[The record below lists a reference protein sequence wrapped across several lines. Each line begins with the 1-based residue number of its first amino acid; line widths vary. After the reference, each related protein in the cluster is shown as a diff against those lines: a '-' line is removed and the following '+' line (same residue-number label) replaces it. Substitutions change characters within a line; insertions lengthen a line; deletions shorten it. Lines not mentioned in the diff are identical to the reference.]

1 MKLLIAEDEKE
12 LARAIQVILE
22 KQDYI
27 VDSVYDG
34 EEAYEYAS
42 LAEYDGIIL
51 DIMMP
56 KLSGLE
62 VLEKLRRAGNQTPI
76 LLLTA
81 KSAIDDRINGLDLG
95 ADDYLTKPFAMGE
108 LLARVRA
115 MTRRKTIL
123 QAKVLQFE
131 DLRLNCDTLRMN
143 NGKNEVKLANKEF
156 QILHLLMENPKQ
168 LFSAEQMIERIWG
181 LEADVEMNSIW
192 VHLSNL
198 RKKLNALE
206 VHVNI
211 VAARGVGYSL
221 EATHD

>member
-1 MKLLIAEDEKE
+1 MRLLLADDEQE
-12 LARAIQVILE
+12 LVRAIQVILE
-22 KQDYI
+22 SQGYS

-34 EEAYEYAS
+34 KDAYEYAA

-56 KLSGLE
+56 TFSGLE
-62 VLEKLRRAGNQTPI
+62 VLEKLRKEGKQTPV

-81 KSAIDDRINGLDLG
+81 KSTIEDRIDGLDLG

-123 QAKVLQFE
+123 QSKILTFE
-131 DLRLNCDTLRMN
+131 DLKLDSDIMRISKDKEEL
-143 NGKNEVKLANKEF
+143 KLANKEF
-156 QILHLLMENPKQ
+156 QILQLLMKNPKQ
-168 LFSAEQMIERIWG
+168 LFSAEQMIEQIWG
-181 LEADVEMNSIW
+181 WDTDIEMNSIW

-198 RKKLNALE
+198 RKKLVRLD
-206 VHVNI
+206 VHVKI
-211 VAARGVGYSL
+211 VATRGVGYSL
-221 EATHD
+221 EVIE

>member
-1 MKLLIAEDEKE
+1 MRLLLAEDEQE

-22 KQDYI
+22 NQGYA
-27 VDSVYDG
+27 VDSVHDG

-42 LAEYDGIIL
+42 LADYEGIIL

-62 VLEKLRRAGNQTPI
+62 VLDKLRNEGHQTPI

-81 KSAIDDRINGLDLG
+81 KSAIEDRIEGLDLG

-123 QAKVLQFE
+123 QAKILTFE
-131 DLRLNCDTLRMN
+131 DLQLNCETIRIS
-143 NGKNEVKLANKEF
+143 NGKEELKLSNKEF
-156 QILHLLMENPKQ
+156 QILQLLIENPTQ

-181 LEADVEMNSIW
+181 LDSEIEMNSIW
-192 VHLSNL
+192 VHLSNV
-198 RKKLNALE
+198 RKKLAQLE
-206 VHVNI
+206 VHVKI
-211 VAARGVGYSL
+211 VATRGVGYSL
-221 EATHD
+221 EVAE

>member
-1 MKLLIAEDEKE
+1 MRLLIAEDERE
-12 LARAIQVILE
+12 LARAVQVILE
-22 KQDYI
+22 NQGYA
-27 VDSVYDG
+27 VDSVHDG

-62 VLEKLRRAGNQTPI
+62 VLNRLRNEGNQTPI

-81 KSAIDDRINGLDLG
+81 KSAIEDRIDGLDLG

-123 QAKVLQFE
+123 QAKILTFENLQ
-131 DLRLNCDTLRMN
+131 LNCETIRIS
-143 NGKNEVKLANKEF
+143 NGNDELKLSNKEF
-156 QILHLLMENPKQ
+156 QILQLLIENPKQ
-168 LFSAEQMIERIWG
+168 IFSAEQMIERIWG
-181 LEADVEMNSIW
+181 LDAEIEMNSIW
-192 VHLSNL
+192 VHLSNI
-198 RKKLNALE
+198 RKKLAQLE
-206 VHVNI
+206 VQVKI
-211 VAARGVGYSL
+211 VATRGVGYSL
-221 EATHD
+221 EVAE

>member
-1 MKLLIAEDEKE
+1 MKLLIAEDEQE

-22 KQDYI
+22 KQGYI

-56 KLSGLE
+56 KLTGLD
-62 VLEKLRRAGNQTPI
+62 VLEKLRQAGSQTPI

-131 DLRLNCDTLRMN
+131 DLQLNCDTLRMN
-143 NGKNEVKLANKEF
+143 NGEDEAKLANKEF
-156 QILHLLMENPKQ
+156 QILQLLMENPKQ

-211 VAARGVGYSL
+211 VAVRGVGYSL

>member
-1 MKLLIAEDEKE
+1 MRLLLAEDEQE

-22 KQDYI
+22 NQGYA
-27 VDSVYDG
+27 VDSVHDG

-42 LAEYDGIIL
+42 LADYEGIIL

-62 VLEKLRRAGNQTPI
+62 VLDKLRNEGHQTPI

-81 KSAIDDRINGLDLG
+81 KSAIEDRIEGLDLG

-123 QAKVLQFE
+123 QAKILTFE
-131 DLRLNCDTLRMN
+131 DLQLNCETIRIS
-143 NGKNEVKLANKEF
+143 NGTDELKLSNKEF
-156 QILHLLMENPKQ
+156 QILQLLIENPKQ
-168 LFSAEQMIERIWG
+168 VFSAEQMIERIWG
-181 LEADVEMNSIW
+181 LDAEIEMNSIW
-192 VHLSNL
+192 VHLSNV
-198 RKKLNALE
+198 RKKLALLE
-206 VHVNI
+206 VRVKI
-211 VAARGVGYSL
+211 VATRGVGYSL
-221 EATHD
+221 EAIK

>member
-1 MKLLIAEDEKE
+1 MRLLIAEDEQE

-22 KQDYI
+22 NQGYA
-27 VDSVYDG
+27 VDSVHDG
-34 EEAYEYAS
+34 EAAYEYVS

-62 VLEKLRRAGNQTPI
+62 VLDKLRNEGNQTPI

-81 KSAIDDRINGLDLG
+81 KSAIEDRIDGLDLG

-123 QAKVLQFE
+123 QAKILTFE
-131 DLRLNCDTLRMN
+131 DLQLNCETIRIR
-143 NGKNEVKLANKEF
+143 NGKEELKLSNKEF
-156 QILHLLMENPKQ
+156 QILQLLMENPKQ

-181 LEADVEMNSIW
+181 LDTEIEMNSIW
-192 VHLSNL
+192 VHLSNI
-198 RKKLNALE
+198 RKKLTQLE
-206 VHVNI
+206 VNVKI
-211 VAARGVGYSL
+211 VATRGVGYSL
-221 EATHD
+221 EVAK

>member
-1 MKLLIAEDEKE
+1 MKLLIAEDEQE

-22 KQDYI
+22 KQGYI

-56 KLSGLE
+56 KLTGLE
-62 VLEKLRRAGNQTPI
+62 VLEKLRQAGSQTPI

-131 DLRLNCDTLRMN
+131 ELQLNCDTLRMN
-143 NGKNEVKLANKEF
+143 NGEDEAKLANKEF
-156 QILHLLMENPKQ
+156 QILQLLMENPKQ

-211 VAARGVGYSL
+211 VAVRGVGYSL

>member
-1 MKLLIAEDEKE
+1 MRLLLAEDEQE

-22 KQDYI
+22 NQGYA
-27 VDSVYDG
+27 VDSVHDG

-42 LAEYDGIIL
+42 LADYEGIIL

-62 VLEKLRRAGNQTPI
+62 VLDKLRNEGHQTPI

-81 KSAIDDRINGLDLG
+81 KSAIEDRIEGLDLG

-123 QAKVLQFE
+123 QAKNQQWH
-131 DLRLNCDTLRMN
+131 R
-143 NGKNEVKLANKEF
+143 
-156 QILHLLMENPKQ
+156 
-168 LFSAEQMIERIWG
+168 
-181 LEADVEMNSIW
+181 
-192 VHLSNL
+192 
-198 RKKLNALE
+198 
-206 VHVNI
+206 
-211 VAARGVGYSL
+211 
-221 EATHD
+221 

>member
-1 MKLLIAEDEKE
+1 MRLLLADDEQE
-12 LARAIQVILE
+12 LVRAIQVILE
-22 KQDYI
+22 SQGYT

-34 EEAYEYAS
+34 KDAYEYAG

-56 KLSGLE
+56 TYSGLE
-62 VLEKLRRAGNQTPI
+62 VLEKLRKEGKQTPV

-81 KSAIDDRINGLDLG
+81 KTAIEDRIDGLDLG

-123 QAKVLQFE
+123 QPKTITFE
-131 DLRLNCDTLRMN
+131 DLKLDSDTMRISKDKEEL
-143 NGKNEVKLANKEF
+143 KLSNKEF

-168 LFSAEQMIERIWG
+168 LFSAEQMIEQIWG
-181 LEADVEMNSIW
+181 WDTDVEMNSIW

-198 RKKLNALE
+198 RKKLATLD
-206 VHVNI
+206 VHVKI
-211 VAARGVGYSL
+211 VATRGVGYSL
-221 EATHD
+221 EVTK